1 MSVRAR
7 VSSPPRLEDV
17 AANAAVD
24 SADNP
29 MSDSGGVQY
38 LTLRQTMTWEEVV
51 DTLGV
56 NDQELYLKWIR
67 IYFRMGNDNSF
78 KKHGLWFIDTK
89 NVCPINLHSLH

>member
-29 MSDSGGVQY
+29 MSNSGGVQY

-51 DTLGV
+51 DILGV
-56 NDQELYLKWIR
+56 NDR
-67 IYFRMGNDNSF
+67 ASSSF
-78 KKHGLWFIDTK
+78 TAMPGVTPSSGHANAGRWTRGWGR
-89 NVCPINLHSLH
+89 

>member
-29 MSDSGGVQY
+29 MSNSGDVQY

-51 DTLGV
+51 DTLNVTELQGV
-56 NDQELYLKWIR
+56 RGAPKGAGETLRAGRAQR
-67 IYFRMGNDNSF
+67 
-78 KKHGLWFIDTK
+78 
-89 NVCPINLHSLH
+89 